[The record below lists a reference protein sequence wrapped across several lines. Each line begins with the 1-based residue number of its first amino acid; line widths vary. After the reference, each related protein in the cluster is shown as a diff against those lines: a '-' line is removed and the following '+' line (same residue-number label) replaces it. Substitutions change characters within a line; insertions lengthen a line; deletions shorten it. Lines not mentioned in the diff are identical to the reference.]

1 MIVTTDN
8 QKFLKN
14 PCTANLKILN
24 KDIKALVGLMKLDK
38 KNKSTKITFSLPKKI
53 GIMQKKKGSFSVEIN
68 ESLIKTSIKEVLD
81 EFKN

>member
-1 MIVTTDN
+1 
-8 QKFLKN
+8 
-14 PCTANLKILN
+14 
-24 KDIKALVGLMKLDK
+24 MKLDK